1 MSSDP
6 FARLKAAQR
15 EAWASFA
22 PQEIFTAIPAAKLV
36 KFAGVAQG
44 SAVLDVA
51 CGTGVVAL
59 TAARA
64 GARVHALDLTPAL
77 LEHARENARI
87 ADIAVEFSEGDV
99 EALPYPDASFDIV
112 LSQFGHIF
120 APRPHVALAQML
132 RVLRPGGRIA
142 FSVWPPQSF
151 VGRQFALMSQYL
163 PPQPPDAPQGAAP
176 PTDWGERDIIAQRLG
191 ALVADLE
198 FQDDVMDVPAL
209 SLPHARR
216 WHEMTIGPLAKI
228 VGSLREDPGR
238 LAELRA
244 RFEGLAAE
252 VFADNRLRMQ
262 FLMAR
267 AVKVQ

>member
-1 MSSDP
+1 MLFRS
-6 FARLKAAQR
+6 
-15 EAWASFA
+15 
-22 PQEIFTAIPAAKLV
+22 
-36 KFAGVAQG
+36 
-44 SAVLDVA
+44 
-51 CGTGVVAL
+51 GTGVVAL

-87 ADIAVEFSEGDV
+87 AGVAVEFSEGDV
-99 EALPYPDASFDIV
+99 EALPYPDASFDVV

-120 APRPHVALAQML
+120 APRPDVALAQMM

-142 FSVWPPQSF
+142 FSVWPAQSF

-163 PPQPPDAPQGAAP
+163 PSPPPGAPQAASP
-176 PTDWGERDIIAQRLG
+176 AEWGERGVIAQRLG
-191 ALVADLE
+191 GLVADLE

-228 VGSLREDPGR
+228 VGSLRDDPGR

-244 RFEGLAAE
+244 RFEALASE
-252 VFADNRLRMQ
+252 IFADNSLRMQ

-267 AVKVQ
+267 AVKAR

>member
-6 FARLKAAQR
+6 FARLKAIQR

-36 KFAGVAQG
+36 KFAGVTQG

-87 ADIAVEFSEGDV
+87 ADAAVEFSEGDV

-120 APRPHVALAQML
+120 APRPDVALAQML

-151 VGRQFALMSQYL
+151 VGHQFALMSQYL
-163 PPQPPDAPQGAAP
+163 PPPPPGAPQAAAP
-176 PTDWGERDIIAQRLG
+176 ADWGERDVIARRLG
-191 ALVADLE
+191 GLVGDLE

-209 SLPHARR
+209 SLSHARR

-228 VGSLREDPGR
+228 IASLKEDPGR

-267 AVKVQ
+267 AVKVR

>member
-6 FARLKAAQR
+6 FARFKAAQR

-22 PQEIFTAIPAAKLV
+22 PQEIFTAVPAAKLV
-36 KFAGVAQG
+36 KFALVEPG
-44 SAVLDVA
+44 SSVLDLA

-59 TAARA
+59 TAART
-64 GARVHALDLTPAL
+64 GARVRALDLTPVL
-77 LEHARENARI
+77 LERARENARI
-87 ADIAVEFSEGDV
+87 ADVAVEFVEGDI
-99 EALPYPDASFDIV
+99 EALPFPDASFDVV

-120 APRPHVALAQML
+120 APRPDVALAQML

-142 FSVWPPQSF
+142 FSVWPAQTF
-151 VGRQFALMSQYL
+151 VGRQFALLSQYL
-163 PPQPPDAPQGAAP
+163 PPPPPAAP
-176 PTDWGERDIIAQRLG
+176 KPAAPADWGERDIIAQRLG
-191 ALVADLE
+191 ERVGALE
-198 FQDDVMDVPAL
+198 FEEDVMEVPAL

-228 VGSLREDPGR
+228 VSSLRDDPAR

-244 RFEGLAAE
+244 RFESLAAE
-252 VFADNRLRMQ
+252 VFADNSLRMH

-267 AVKVQ
+267 AVKRP